1 MRLAARIVVST
12 LLLAALFGLCV
23 HYGGAY
29 DDNWPHPTGDQLRDE
44 YDAYAGERVL
54 LIGSVQSVDGE
65 TIEIHVTDSADE
77 VAAELEIYGLEKTV
91 APGGTVQVYGV
102 LESDRTMT
110 ADETVVVDRD
120 SAAFDYKL
128 VTSVVGVLLAIGSF
142 GRHWTVN
149 PRTLAVEPRGRDV
162 GERRG
167 SDVGELS
174 ESAGAET
181 GEGSDDG

>member
-1 MRLAARIVVST
+1 MRLVVRIVVST

-29 DDNWPHPTGDQLRDE
+29 DDNWPHPTGDQLGAE

-65 TIEIHVTDSADE
+65 TIVIHVTDSADE
-77 VAAELEIYGLEKTV
+77 VAAELEIDGVDEPV

-120 SAAFDYKL
+120 ANAYGYKL
-128 VTSVVGVLLAIGSF
+128 GTSIVGVLLAIGYF

-149 PRTLAVEPRGRDV
+149 PRTLAVEPR
-162 GERRG
+162 ETETT
-167 SDVGELS
+167 ELV
-174 ESAGAET
+174 EGA
-181 GEGSDDG
+181 DDG

>member
-29 DDNWPHPTGDQLRDE
+29 DDNWPHPTGDQLQDE

-54 LIGSVQSVDGE
+54 LFGSVELVDGE
-65 TIEIHVTDSADE
+65 TTVIHVTDSADE
-77 VAAELEIYGLEKTV
+77 VAAELEISGVDETV
-91 APGGTVQVYGV
+91 EPGGTLQVYGV

-110 ADETVVVDRD
+110 ADETVVVDHD
-120 SAAFDYKL
+120 ESAFDYKL
-128 VTSVVGVLLAIGSF
+128 GTSVVGVLLAIGYF

-149 PRTLAVEPRGRDV
+149 PRTLAVEPRGQDATDIV
-162 GERRG
+162 E
-167 SDVGELS
+167 
-174 ESAGAET
+174 AP
-181 GEGSDDG
+181 DDG